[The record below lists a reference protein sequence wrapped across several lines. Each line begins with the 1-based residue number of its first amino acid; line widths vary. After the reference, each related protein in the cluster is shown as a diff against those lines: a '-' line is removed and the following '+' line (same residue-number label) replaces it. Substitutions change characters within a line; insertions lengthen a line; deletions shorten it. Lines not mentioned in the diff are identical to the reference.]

1 MKPRSRQGIPDSIP
15 DAQVDSY
22 LYWRDREKKH
32 LEEQARSEAETMEEV
47 HRIYSNM
54 RRDMQ
59 SHIAE
64 FYAKYAKSEQIT
76 LAEARQRVSKM
87 DIEEYGELAARYVAD
102 KDFSDLANEQMRLY
116 NATMKINR
124 LEYLKATL
132 GLDMVAGYTDI
143 DDLYTRHLTEMAM
156 EEQKRMSGILHMT
169 NAVSP
174 KVFRRNAEAIA
185 KGSFKGATFSERI
198 WTNQTKMKGILDE
211 QLQRGLMQG
220 KNPRALM
227 QELRP
232 FLKDQQ
238 DHAEEHLLTLLQTEM
253 ARVQTE
259 AQKMSYEEN
268 GIEKYTF
275 ICNELDGRTCPVCKD
290 LDGNMYP
297 VKEMMAGEN
306 ASPIHPRCR
315 CSTAAYMDREA
326 FEKWLEGQ
334 DKAGQSIGLSSSG
347 SNQLVEPHDP
357 PKFIRNVLDTEDRK
371 KILSDYEKL
380 IVDSPIENAIV
391 ITKDGKLYHCYGTL
405 NGVYPDYDLGEEL
418 CGADMTH
425 NHPVGSDNEYSFS
438 ESDRSLFF
446 SYELHILRGID
457 ELYEYEFN
465 RDKDDVDEIT
475 GSAFDIDEYSFRHQK
490 VIDEARLFGIGYR
503 RKKRE

>member
-1 MKPRSRQGIPDSIP
+1 
-15 DAQVDSY
+15 
-22 LYWRDREKKH
+22 
-32 LEEQARSEAETMEEV
+32 
-47 HRIYSNM
+47 
-54 RRDMQ
+54 
-59 SHIAE
+59 
-64 FYAKYAKSEQIT
+64 
-76 LAEARQRVSKM
+76 M

-268 GIEKYTF
+268 GVEKYTF

-290 LDGNMYP
+290 LDGNVYS

-334 DKAGQSIGLSSSG
+334 NGAEHSSHESMSRREDIGNWPPPGERISKNKLQELIDYG
-347 SNQLVEPHDP
+347 ASNKIDVKSFDNYDGDIELIKSFIDGIVEVSNDYP
-357 PKFIRNVLDTEDRK
+357 E
-371 KILSDYEKL
+371 ILSGKRNLQLRCSYQLAASDYAETTNNCIVINGNAYRDREALRLDYEKQQEGDNPFFVKGTTYENIPHHESGHL
-380 IVDSPIENAIV
+380 IIQVFGLSPKKIIGDADQSLISDYARKNNKEAIA
-391 ITKDGKLYHCYGTL
+391 
-405 NGVYPDYDLGEEL
+405 E
-418 CGADMTH
+418 
-425 NHPVGSDNEYSFS
+425 SFS
-438 ESDRSLFF
+438 AHYAGVKNETAS
-446 SYELHILRGID
+446 HVKK
-457 ELYEYEFN
+457 N
-465 RDKDDVDEIT
+465 C
-475 GSAFDIDEYSFRHQK
+475 DIIIAERRRQK
-490 VIDEARLFGIGYR
+490 
-503 RKKRE
+503 